1 MGRRP
6 TLSTVK
12 QAFEEARL
20 RIPFAQIQPLKL
32 VTPAIKKT
40 PKYLQIV
47 ASIREVGLVEPPV
60 VAHDRSD
67 PGKYL
72 LLDGHL
78 RIDVLKD
85 MGESEVTCLISI
97 DDEAFTYNKR
107 VNRLAMIQEHKM
119 IVKAVQR
126 GVPEERI
133 AKALNVDVQSIVR
146 KRKLLDGICAEV
158 AEILKDKHIA
168 IATFTE
174 LRKLAPLRQ
183 IEAAEL
189 MVAMNKFTINY
200 AKSLVAATPQE
211 QLVEADKPK
220 QVRGLSDEQ
229 IALMERESVSLQR
242 EFRIAEKSY
251 GADHLDLVLSNGYV
265 GKMLGNARVV
275 RYLAQHHHD
284 ILTEF
289 QKLAESDTAAA

>member
-6 TLSTVK
+6 ALSTVK
-12 QAFEEARL
+12 QAFEEKRL
-20 RIPFAQIQPLKL
+20 RIPITQIQPLKL

-47 ASIREVGLVEPPV
+47 ASIREVGIVEPPV
-60 VAHDRSD
+60 VARDRSD
-67 PGKYL
+67 PDKYL

-85 MGESEVTCLISI
+85 LGESDVTCLIST

-107 VNRLAMIQEHKM
+107 VNRLAMIQEHRM

-158 AEILKDKHIA
+158 ADILKDKHIA

-211 QLVEADKPK
+211 QLVETDKPK
-220 QVRGLSDEQ
+220 QVRGLSEEQ

-265 GKMLGNARVV
+265 GKLLGNARVV
-275 RYLAQHHHD
+275 RYLAQHHSD
-284 ILTEF
+284 IFTEF
-289 QKLAESDTAAA
+289 QKLAEIETVAA

>member
-6 TLSTVK
+6 ALSTVK
-12 QAFEEARL
+12 QAFEETQL
-20 RIPFAQIQPLKL
+20 RIPIAQIQPLKL

-47 ASIREVGLVEPPV
+47 ASVREVGIVESPV
-60 VAHDRSD
+60 IARDRSD

-107 VNRLAMIQEHKM
+107 VNRLAMIQEHRM

-146 KRKLLDGICAEV
+146 KRKLLDGICPEV

-183 IEAAEL
+183 IEAAGL
-189 MVAMNKFTINY
+189 MVAMNNFTINY

-220 QVRGLSDEQ
+220 HVRGLSEEQ
-229 IALMERESVSLQR
+229 VALMERESVNLQR
-242 EFRIAEKSY
+242 EFRIAEKTY
-251 GADHLDLVLSNGYV
+251 GADHLDLVLANGYV
-265 GKMLGNARVV
+265 GKLLGNARVV

-289 QKLAESDTAAA
+289 QKLTDTETAAA

>member
-6 TLSTVK
+6 ALSTVK
-12 QAFEEARL
+12 QAFEETRL
-20 RIPFAQIQPLKL
+20 RIPIAQIQPLKL
-32 VTPAIKKT
+32 VSPAIKKT

-47 ASIREVGLVEPPV
+47 ASIREVGIVEPPV
-60 VAHDRSD
+60 VARDRSD
-67 PGKYL
+67 LGKYL

-85 MGESEVTCLISI
+85 MGESEVTCLIST

-107 VNRLAMIQEHKM
+107 VNRLAMIQEHRM

-133 AKALNVDVQSIVR
+133 AKVLNVDVQSIVR
-146 KRKLLDGICAEV
+146 KRKLLDGICPEV

-174 LRKLAPLRQ
+174 LRKLVPLRQ

-211 QLVEADKPK
+211 QLVETDKPK
-220 QVRGLSDEQ
+220 KVRGLSEEQ
-229 IALMERESVSLQR
+229 VALMERESVSLQR

-265 GKMLGNARVV
+265 GKLLSNARVV

-289 QKLAESDTAAA
+289 QKLAETETAAA

>member
-6 TLSTVK
+6 ALSTVK
-12 QAFEEARL
+12 QAFEETRL
-20 RIPFAQIQPLKL
+20 RIPIAQIQPLKL
-32 VTPAIKKT
+32 VSPAIKKT

-47 ASIREVGLVEPPV
+47 ASIREVGIVEPPV
-60 VAHDRSD
+60 VARDRSD
-67 PGKYL
+67 LGKYL

-85 MGESEVTCLISI
+85 MGESEVTCLIST

-107 VNRLAMIQEHKM
+107 VNRLAMIQEHRM

-133 AKALNVDVQSIVR
+133 AKVLNVDVQSIVR
-146 KRKLLDGICAEV
+146 KRKLLDGICPEV

-174 LRKLAPLRQ
+174 LRKLVPLRQ

-211 QLVEADKPK
+211 QLVETDKPK
-220 QVRGLSDEQ
+220 KVRGLSEEQ

-265 GKMLGNARVV
+265 GKLLSNARVV

-289 QKLAESDTAAA
+289 QKLAETETAAA